1 MRLLHSHSFDAE
13 TPGEQSP
20 GGSCSGDSGH
30 ADEASQKL
38 NFYYCRYGGQ

>member
-1 MRLLHSHSFDAE
+1 MSWLHSHRFDAE

-30 ADEASQKL
+30 ADEASQII
-38 NFYYCRYGGQ
+38 NNGGYG